1 MDFKRSEIMDQLPKQ
16 YFAHL
21 VKTVN
26 ELKNTGVDIINL
38 GQGNPDQPTPSH
50 IVDSMKNAVEKY
62 ENHRYPPFRGHSY
75 VKEAAASFYQQQFGV
90 ELDPEKEVC
99 VLFGGKGGL
108 VEVSQCLLNKGDT
121 ALVPDPGYPDYWS
134 GVALAGGKM
143 EMMPLIK
150 ENHFLPDFT
159 EVSEESLKKGK
170 LMFLNYPNNPTGAAA
185 NKEFF
190 EETVKV
196 AREHD
201 LCVVHD
207 FAYGSIGFDNK
218 KPLSFLETEGAKETG
233 IEIFT
238 LSKTYNMAGW
248 RIAFAVG
255 NASVIEM
262 LNLYQD
268 HMYVSIFGAVQEAA
282 ATALTGSQDCVEEL
296 VQMYEERRNTLIKGL
311 HSIGWQV
318 EAPAGSFFAWLPCPD
333 GMTSD
338 ETAELLL
345 HEAHV
350 AVAPGRG
357 FGEHGE
363 GYIRVALTEEKER
376 IEEAVERI
384 KRCLGDRG
392 DRSGAWHHSQP

>member
-26 ELKNTGVDIINL
+26 ELKNTGADIINL

-50 IVDSMKNAVEKY
+50 IVDSMKSAVEKY

-159 EVSEESLKKGK
+159 EVSAESLKKGK

-185 NKEFF
+185 IK
-190 EETVKV
+190 
-196 AREHD
+196 
-201 LCVVHD
+201 
-207 FAYGSIGFDNK
+207 
-218 KPLSFLETEGAKETG
+218 SFLKKQSR
-233 IEIFT
+233 
-238 LSKTYNMAGW
+238 LP
-248 RIAFAVG
+248 
-255 NASVIEM
+255 
-262 LNLYQD
+262 
-268 HMYVSIFGAVQEAA
+268 
-282 ATALTGSQDCVEEL
+282 GSMTCVWY
-296 VQMYEERRNTLIKGL
+296 MI
-311 HSIGWQV
+311 
-318 EAPAGSFFAWLPCPD
+318 LP
-333 GMTSD
+333 M
-338 ETAELLL
+338 E
-345 HEAHV
+345 V
-350 AVAPGRG
+350 
-357 FGEHGE
+357 
-363 GYIRVALTEEKER
+363 
-376 IEEAVERI
+376 
-384 KRCLGDRG
+384 
-392 DRSGAWHHSQP
+392 